1 MMVRTTP
8 DPPVSAVQYHD
19 QTSHVRNRI
28 SPHSLDFSRYP
39 APFKT
44 YACQGRI
51 PLDKVAET
59 HQVSGGDKGQTD
71 PDAMLDQVLARQ
83 VPDKEQNE
91 PMDLKTVS
99 RILALSYGVTL
110 ADRARG
116 ILFRSV
122 PSAGGLYPCQLY
134 LSIQKMPGID
144 TGLYYCDTV
153 QGLLC
158 KINSRPLDLR
168 KTLPGR
174 ARAGA
179 YLVITGVFYHS
190 AWKYRDRAFRYL
202 LLDAGHLAESVMLAA
217 RAEGIGARAGYDFD
231 DQQLLKGLDLDVSR
245 EVPLACLFLGSGNAR
260 EDVPDTQPFQPAR
273 PVPEPFAPLR
283 YEILEKAFKA
293 GSLIVQS
300 RMPDESPKVFPHR
313 PSKIIPVPASDFC
326 PGVSFRSAVTNRR
339 SRRNFVTHE
348 LPCSVW
354 AAFFRQVFSSIYP
367 DHIPEETGAAAKNF
381 LVPAMICQNL
391 EGLADGLYTFSCDG
405 TQLASMHSGSQA
417 EALAR
422 VCLDQ
427 AWISRAAVNF
437 LFLADIGAVESAL
450 GSRGYRYVMMHA
462 GRAGQRIYLA
472 AEAFG
477 LGCCGV
483 GAMYDT
489 EAAELLA
496 LKTGSVLLYAVAAG
510 PVKKKGNMP

>member
-1 MMVRTTP
+1 MVRTTP
-8 DPPVSAVQYHD
+8 DPPVSAVQYHNR
-19 QTSHVRNRI
+19 TSHFRHRI

-51 PLDKVAET
+51 PLEKAAGT
-59 HQVSGGDKGQTD
+59 HQTSAGNQALTDMDATVGQV
-71 PDAMLDQVLARQ
+71 MARH
-83 VPDKEQNE
+83 VPDKEQKK
-91 PMDLKTVS
+91 PVDLKTVS
-99 RILALSYGVTL
+99 RMLALSYGVTL

-134 LSIQKMPGID
+134 LSVQTMPGIE

-153 QGLLC
+153 QGFLC
-158 KINSRPLDLR
+158 KINSRPLEMKKPAPDL
-168 KTLPGR
+168 

-179 YLVITGVFYHS
+179 YLVITGIFYHS
-190 AWKYRDRAFRYL
+190 AWKYRERAFRYL

-217 RAEGIGARAGYDFD
+217 REEGVGARVGYDFD
-231 DQQLLKGLDLDVSR
+231 DQRLIQGLDLDISC
-245 EVPLACLFLGSGNAR
+245 EVPLACLFLGSDTAE
-260 EDVPDTQPFQPAR
+260 EDRPDTQPFHPAE
-273 PVPEPFAPLR
+273 PGPEPFAPVR
-283 YEILEKAFKA
+283 YEILEKAYKA
-293 GSLIVQS
+293 GSAIVHS
-300 RMPDESPKVFPHR
+300 RVPDAFPNVFQHSPSGGR
-313 PSKIIPVPASDFC
+313 PMPASDFC
-326 PGVSFRSAVTNRR
+326 PEVFFRRAVTHRR
-339 SRRNFVTHE
+339 SRRNFIARE

-354 AAFFRQVFSSIYP
+354 AAFFRQVFSGIFS
-367 DHIPEETGAAAKNF
+367 DHTPEETGASANAF

-391 EGLADGLYTFSCDG
+391 EGLADGLYTLSPDG
-405 TQLASMHSGSQA
+405 SQLACMHTGSLA
-417 EALAR
+417 NALAR
-422 VCLDQ
+422 TCLDQ
-427 AWISRAAVNF
+427 AWIGRAAVNF
-437 LFLADIGAVESAL
+437 LFLADLGAVESAL

-477 LGCCGV
+477 LGCCGI

>member
-1 MMVRTTP
+1 MVQTTP

-19 QTSHVRNRI
+19 QTCHVRHRI
-28 SPHSLDFSRYP
+28 TPHSLDFSRYP

-51 PLDKVAET
+51 PLDKAAGT
-59 HQVSGGDKGQTD
+59 QKASGGDKALID
-71 PDAMLDQVLARQ
+71 LDATVDQVLVRQ

-91 PMDLKTVS
+91 PIDLKTVS

-110 ADRARG
+110 SDRARG
-116 ILFRSV
+116 IPFRSV

-134 LSIQKMPGID
+134 LSVQTMPGVE
-144 TGLYYCDTV
+144 TGLYYCDMV
-153 QGLLC
+153 QGFLC
-158 KINSRPLDLR
+158 KINSRPLDMK
-168 KTLPGR
+168 KTVPGQE
-174 ARAGA
+174 RAGA
-179 YLVITGVFYHS
+179 YLFITGIFYHS
-190 AWKYRDRAFRYL
+190 AWKYRERAFRYL

-217 RAEGIGARAGYDFD
+217 RAAGVGARVGYDFD
-231 DQQLLKGLDLDVSR
+231 DQHLIQGLDLDVAC
-245 EVPLACLFLGSGNAR
+245 EVPLACLFLGTGTAE
-260 EDVPDTQPFQPAR
+260 EDAPDTQLYHPAS
-273 PVPEPFAPLR
+273 PGPEPFAPVR
-283 YEILEKAFKA
+283 YEILEKAFKE

-300 RMPDESPKVFPHR
+300 RVPDS
-313 PSKIIPVPASDFC
+313 C
-326 PGVSFRSAVTNRR
+326 PGVFQHTPSGFTPIPPSGLSTEVCFVHALTHRR
-339 SRRNFVTHE
+339 SRRNFTARE
-348 LPCSVW
+348 LPRSVW
-354 AAFFRQVFSSIYP
+354 AAFFRQVFSGIFS
-367 DHIPEETGAAAKNF
+367 DHIPEETGASAKPF

-391 EGLADGLYTFSCDG
+391 EGLADGLYTFSPDRS
-405 TQLASMHSGSQA
+405 QLACMHTGSQA
-417 EALAR
+417 NALAR

-427 AWISRAAVNF
+427 AWIGRAAVNF
-437 LFLADIGAVESAL
+437 LFLADLGAVESAL

-472 AEAFG
+472 AEGFG

>member
-19 QTSHVRNRI
+19 QTSHVRHRI

-51 PLDKVAET
+51 PLGKTAET
-59 HQVSGGDKGQTD
+59 HQAPGGDKGQTD
-71 PDAMLDQVLARQ
+71 LDAMVDQVLARQ
-83 VPDKEQNE
+83 VPDKERDA

-99 RILALSYGVTL
+99 RILDLSYGVTL
-110 ADRARG
+110 SDRARG

-134 LSIQKMPGID
+134 LSIQKMPGVD
-144 TGLYYCDTV
+144 TGLYYCNTV
-153 QGLLC
+153 QGYLC
-158 KINSRPLDLR
+158 KINSRPLDMR

-174 ARAGA
+174 ARAGV
-179 YLVITGVFYHS
+179 YLIITGIFYHS
-190 AWKYRDRAFRYL
+190 AWKYRGRAFRYL
-202 LLDAGHLAESVMLAA
+202 LLDAGHLAESVILAA
-217 RAEGIGARAGYDFD
+217 RAAGVRARVGYDFD
-231 DQQLLKGLDLDVSR
+231 DQLLIQGLDLDQR
-245 EVPLACLFLGSGNAR
+245 CEVPLACLVLGSGDAN
-260 EDVPDTQPFQPAR
+260 EDVPDTQPFHPAG
-273 PVPEPFAPLR
+273 PGPEPFSPVR
-283 YEILEKAFKA
+283 YEILEKAYKE
-293 GSLIVQS
+293 GSSIVQS
-300 RMPDESPKVFPHR
+300 RVPDACPNVFQHN
-313 PSKIIPVPASDFC
+313 PSGITPMPASDFS
-326 PGVSFRSAVTNRR
+326 PEITYRLAITNRR
-339 SRRNFVTHE
+339 SRRNFTACE

-354 AAFFRQVFSSIYP
+354 AAFFRQVFSGIFSG
-367 DHIPEETGAAAKNF
+367 HIPEETGASAKTF

-391 EGLADGLYTFSCDG
+391 EGMADGLYTFS
-405 TQLASMHSGSQA
+405 SEGSQLVCLHTGSLA
-417 EALAR
+417 NALAG

-427 AWISRAAVNF
+427 AWIGRAAVNF
-437 LFLADIGAVESAL
+437 LFLADLGAVESSL

-483 GAMYDT
+483 GAMYDA

-510 PVKKKGNMP
+510 PVKKKGSMP

>member
-1 MMVRTTP
+1 MVRITP
-8 DPPVSAVQYHD
+8 DPPVSAVRYHD
-19 QTSHVRNRI
+19 QTCHVRHRI

-39 APFKT
+39 VPFKT

-51 PLDKVAET
+51 PLDKAAGI
-59 HQVSGGDKGQTD
+59 HQASGGDKALTGL
-71 PDAMLDQVLARQ
+71 DAPVGRVLARQ
-83 VPDKEQNE
+83 VPDIEPKA

-116 ILFRSV
+116 VLFRSV

-134 LSIQKMPGID
+134 LSVQKMPGIE
-144 TGLYYCDTV
+144 TGLYYCDLV
-153 QGLLC
+153 QEFLC
-158 KINSRPLDLR
+158 KINFRPLDM
-168 KTLPGR
+168 KNILPDQN
-174 ARAGA
+174 RAGA
-179 YLVITGVFYHS
+179 YLVITGIFYNS
-190 AWKYRDRAFRYL
+190 AWKYRERAFRYL
-202 LLDAGHLAESVMLAA
+202 LLDAGHLSESVMLAA
-217 RAEGIGARAGYDFD
+217 KAEGVGARVGYDFD
-231 DQQLLKGLDLDVSR
+231 DQRLIQCLDLDVSC
-245 EVPLACLFLGSGNAR
+245 EVPLACLFLGSGTVK
-260 EDVPDTQPFQPAR
+260 EDMPDTQPFHPAG
-273 PVPEPFAPLR
+273 PGPEPFAPVR
-283 YEILEKAFKA
+283 YEILEKAYRA
-293 GSLIVQS
+293 GSAIVQPRVPEKRHNVFQHILS
-300 RMPDESPKVFPHR
+300 GVIPIPLSGFSPE
-313 PSKIIPVPASDFC
+313 VP
-326 PGVSFRSAVTNRR
+326 FRRAVTHRR
-339 SRRNFVTHE
+339 SRRNFTAQE

-354 AAFFRQVFSSIYP
+354 AAFFRQVFSGIFS
-367 DHIPEETGAAAKNF
+367 DHLPEETGVSAKAF
-381 LVPAMICQNL
+381 LVPAMICQNM
-391 EGLADGLYTFSCDG
+391 EGLADGLYTLSWDG
-405 TQLASMHSGSQA
+405 SQLACMHTGSLA
-417 EALAR
+417 SALAR

-437 LFLADIGAVESAL
+437 LFLADLGAVESAL

-510 PVKKKGNMP
+510 PVKKKGDMP